1 MQIIPDQ
8 IDPDAAKVVLR
19 LRRFDHAAYVVGGCV
34 RDLLLGQKPKDFD
47 VATSATPNEIRRLFR
62 NCRIIGRRFR
72 LAHIF
77 FGSKIIETSTF
88 RANPR
93 DSEEEPGEAGAES
106 ENQDLLIRRDNVFGT
121 AEEDARRRDFTI
133 NGLFYDLETGQVIDY
148 VNGMVDLQ
156 DRLVRTIGDPDIRF
170 REDPVRILRAV
181 KFAARCNLTI
191 EPETYRRMLEHAGEI
206 QKCAQA
212 RVSEE
217 FYRLLRAGA
226 AWRSIELLQR
236 TTLLRLLVPALDAIL
251 EQSGPMRRRR
261 EPRRGMAR
269 ARLQAYLA
277 ALDRS
282 TARRDSAPSNSLIL
296 ATLLLPRLRDAL
308 HPDTNSIRDIGHLVL
323 QAIAPILEQV
333 RASRRD
339 SELARQIL
347 LAMRYIFPSSNAG
360 RRRPRFAGR
369 EFLDDALRL
378 HEIVSDAEAL
388 EPDAG
393 RPPAARRGRGRRP
406 SRPRPRSGWPASW
419 RPPASSSAGA
429 APHRERESASRRPS
443 LPSPRGARPPVAPPS
458 PRPPADARPSPI
470 WPAWALLRRAP
481 ARLSWAPAPS
491 AAAGTRPS
499 PSARPRCRP
508 VAGRVG
514 QAGLLKAPAAQQTGV
529 AGAAGGPVGGRVVAG
544 VGERVVDPQ
553 PRPGPDDLGLAH
565 LDERRDEPDGPAL
578 DPGPGSQPHH
588 LLHGRG
594 PLRPAVG

>member
-47 VATSATPNEIRRLFR
+47 VATSATPNELRRLFR

-93 DSEEEPGEAGAES
+93 EAEEEPGEAGVES
-106 ENQDLLIRRDNVFGT
+106 DSQDLLIRRDNVFGS

-148 VNGMVDLQ
+148 VNGMADLQ
-156 DRLVRTIGDPDIRF
+156 ERLVRTIGDPDIRF

-181 KFAARCNLTI
+181 KFAARCNLDI

-226 AWRSIELLQR
+226 ARRSLELLHS
-236 TTLLRLLVPALDAIL
+236 TTLLRLLVPTLDAIFAEGDDTPETRL
-251 EQSGPMRRRR
+251 H
-261 EPRRGMAR
+261 R
-269 ARLQAYLA
+269 ARLLGYLS

-282 TARRDSAPSNSLIL
+282 TARRDSAPSNALIL
-296 ATLLLPRLRDAL
+296 ATLLLPKLRDSL
-308 HPDTNSIRDIGHLVL
+308 HPDTNSIRDIGQVVV
-323 QAIAPILEQV
+323 QAIAPTLEQV

-339 SELARQIL
+339 SELGRQIL

-378 HEIVSDAEAL
+378 HEIVSDAEGL
-388 EPDAG
+388 EPELAG
-393 RPPAARRGRGRRP
+393 RPLLAEGEVTLSAEAEEKLARELETPSEFERRRSPPREP
-406 SRPRPRSGWPASW
+406 SSPSPASDRPTAVALPAMGGGRTPIPDLARLGQ
-419 RPPASSSAGA
+419 RPPQ
-429 APHRERESASRRPS
+429 
-443 LPSPRGARPPVAPPS
+443 
-458 PRPPADARPSPI
+458 
-470 WPAWALLRRAP
+470 
-481 ARLSWAPAPS
+481 
-491 AAAGTRPS
+491 
-499 PSARPRCRP
+499 RP
-508 VAGRVG
+508 VFLG
-514 QAGLLKAPAAQQTGV
+514 TG
-529 AGAAGGPVGGRVVAG
+529 AFGGRWNTPEV
-544 VGERVVDPQ
+544 
-553 PRPGPDDLGLAH
+553 
-565 LDERRDEPDGPAL
+565 
-578 DPGPGSQPHH
+578 
-588 LLHGRG
+588 
-594 PLRPAVG
+594 